1 MKGLKK
7 KTFCRELYAH
17 SSVCNISLSQCVLW
31 LHGEPGVR

>member
-7 KTFCRELYAH
+7 KTFCQELYAH
-17 SSVCNISLSQCVLW
+17 SLHTIALSQCVLW